1 MPDGGRNPGQVF
13 NKSKIMKTKQFAA
26 TGKVKEVWYRNTSY
40 VGNNSYYISFETES
54 GVTLTGYT
62 APNSQLGYTC
72 SNYEFKKFAYMQY
85 NFTKGGKMVIDT
97 ICNRSTY
104 EKYYKTENK

>member
-1 MPDGGRNPGQVF
+1 
-13 NKSKIMKTKQFAA
+13 MKTQQYSSVC
-26 TGKVKEVWYRNTSY
+26 KVKDVWYRNTSY
-40 VGNNSYYISFETES
+40 VGNNSYYVSFETES

-72 SNYEFKKFAYMQY
+72 SNYEFKEFAFMQY
-85 NFTKGGKMVIDT
+85 HFTKCGKMVIDT

-104 EKYYKTENK
+104 EKYYKTESK